1 MDIHQPIVPQLSK
14 NAITVLEKRY
24 LRKDQSG
31 RVIESAADMFRRVA
45 EAIAHADKKFNDD
58 ADTSTL
64 ADQFYALMAG
74 LEFLPNSPTLMNA
87 GRELGQLS
95 ACFVL
100 PVGDSMDE
108 IFDAVKNTALIHK
121 SGGGT
126 GFSFSNLRP
135 KNDVV
140 QSTTGHF
147 QRPHLLHEG
156 LRYRHGDGQA
166 GRHEARRQHGSPAG
180 GSSGYSGLH
189 PLQIRP
195 EATEQFQ
202 HLGRSDRGLHGGLGA
217 G

>member
-1 MDIHQPIVPQLSK
+1 MDIHQPIVLQLSK

-45 EAIAHADKKFNDD
+45 EAIAHADKKFNKET
-58 ADTSTL
+58 DTSAL
-64 ADQFYALMAG
+64 ADQFYAIMAG

-126 GFSFSNLRP
+126 GFLLF
-135 KNDVV
+135 
-140 QSTTGHF
+140 QSPPP
-147 QRPHLLHEG
+147 Q
-156 LRYRHGDGQA
+156 
-166 GRHEARRQHGSPAG
+166 
-180 GSSGYSGLH
+180 
-189 PLQIRP
+189 
-195 EATEQFQ
+195 
-202 HLGRSDRGLHGGLGA
+202 
-217 G
+217 

>member
-24 LRKDQSG
+24 LRKDQNG

-45 EAIAHADKKFNDD
+45 EAIAHADKKFNKEI
-58 ADTSTL
+58 DTSAL
-64 ADQFYALMAG
+64 ADQFYTIMAG

-126 GFSFSNLRP
+126 GFSFSSLRP
-135 KNDVV
+135 KSDVV
-140 QSTTGHF
+140 QSTTGISSGPISF
-147 QRPHLLHEG
+147 MRVFDIATETVKQG
-156 LRYRHGDGQA
+156 GTQ
-166 GRHEARRQHGSPAG
+166 ARRQHGSPARWIIRTSWN
-180 GSSGYSGLH
+180 SSAVN
-189 PLQIRP
+189 P
-195 EATEQFQ
+195 T
-202 HLGRSDRGLHGGLGA
+202 RSN
-217 G
+217 